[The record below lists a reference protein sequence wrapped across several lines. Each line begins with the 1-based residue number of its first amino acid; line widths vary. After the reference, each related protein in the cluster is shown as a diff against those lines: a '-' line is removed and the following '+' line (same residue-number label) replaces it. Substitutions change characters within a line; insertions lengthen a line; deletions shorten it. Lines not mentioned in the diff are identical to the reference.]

1 LKPITFVPQQT
12 EKRYSLYRLNKEVWV
27 LDLAFNEDA
36 CSTRQ
41 DFAPARSLV
50 VLDINSAIVL

>member
-1 LKPITFVPQQT
+1 MC
-12 EKRYSLYRLNKEVWV
+12 RLNKEVWV